1 MRDVMKCLIRIS
13 ILIQV
18 VRTGVNGVA
27 VPQAYDV
34 DHIHP
39 RAGFFDLPDQK
50 KQTPYTEGETSY
62 RTVKGH

>member
-18 VRTGVNGVA
+18 VRTGVDGVA

-50 KQTPYTEGETSY
+50 KQSPGTEGDTFF
-62 RTVKGH
+62 RTVKSH